1 VYCRTAKDFSR
12 LAFFQPARARGDLK
26 AQQDRDM
33 AGQHDGRQVSPTE
46 KLAARQ
52 AELLGEQGCPGAWIE
67 YSTVSTCA
75 RRRGDR
81 IARRFPPLWSIE
93 ELEACFVVRDHSGQ
107 VLAYVR

>member
-1 VYCRTAKDFSR
+1 MSLGMTPLKPNVVIGAADLQQRSVIKKMPVAGGVKGYRPHR
-12 LAFFQPARARGDLK
+12 LTG
-26 AQQDRDM
+26 QQ
-33 AGQHDGRQVSPTE
+33 
-46 KLAARQ
+46 
-52 AELLGEQGCPGAWIE
+52 QGCPGAWIE